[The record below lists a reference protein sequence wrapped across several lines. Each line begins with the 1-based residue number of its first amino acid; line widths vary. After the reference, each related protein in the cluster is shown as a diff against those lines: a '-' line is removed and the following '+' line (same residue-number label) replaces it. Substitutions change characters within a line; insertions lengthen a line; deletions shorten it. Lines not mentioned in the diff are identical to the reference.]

1 MRRNILSINGNKP
14 MNFLLQ
20 TVLSPRYNFTAVSD
34 AYQGMNELKKKD
46 EVEAVIVD
54 LDFHTQENLDFI
66 QHIKTSGLYQ
76 DTAVIVLTSNDN
88 DQKDKIDSALVADMF
103 YKPFS
108 PLDMLRSIDDLL
120 YEKSS
125 KLF

>member
-20 TVLSPRYNFTAVSD
+20 TVLSPRYNLLTVSD
-34 AYQGMNELKKKD
+34 VYQGMNELKTRD
-46 EVEAVIVD
+46 EVEMVIVD
-54 LDFHTQENLDFI
+54 IDFHTQENLDFI

-76 DTAVIVLTSNDN
+76 DTPVIVLTSNDN
-88 DQKDKIDSALVADMF
+88 RQKDKIDSSKVTNFF

-125 KLF
+125 KLI

>member
-1 MRRNILSINGNKP
+1 

-20 TVLSPRYNFTAVSD
+20 TVLSKKYNFTAVSD
-34 AYQGMNELKKKD
+34 VYQGMKELKQGE
-46 EVEAVIVD
+46 EVEAIIID
-54 LDFHTQENLDFI
+54 LDFHGEENLDFI

-76 DTAVIVLTSNDN
+76 DTAVIILTSQSNSLK
-88 DQKDKIDSALVADMF
+88 DQINTTQVATTF

-108 PLDMLRSIDDLL
+108 PPDMLKSIDDLL
-120 YEKSS
+120 YEKAA

>member
-20 TVLSPRYNFTAVSD
+20 TVLSPKYNLLTVSD
-34 AYQGMNELKKKD
+34 VYEGMTELKKQD
-46 EVEAVIVD
+46 EVEMVIVD
-54 LDFHTQENLDFI
+54 IDFHTQENLDFI
-66 QHIKTSGLYQ
+66 SHIKTSGLYQ
-76 DTAVIVLTSNDN
+76 DTPVIVLTSNDN
-88 DQKDKIDSALVADMF
+88 RQKDKIAAHQVTNFF

-125 KLF
+125 KLI

>member
-1 MRRNILSINGNKP
+1 

-20 TVLSPRYNFTAVSD
+20 TVLSKRYKFTAVSD
-34 AYQGMNELKKKD
+34 VYQGMTELKQA
-46 EVEAVIVD
+46 EVEAIIVD

-66 QHIKTSGLYQ
+66 QHIKTSSLYQ
-76 DTAVIVLTSNDN
+76 DTAVIVLTSHNNDY
-88 DQKDKIDSALVADMF
+88 KDKIDMTQVATTF

-108 PLDMLRSIDDLL
+108 PPDMLKSIDDLL
-120 YEKSS
+120 YEKAA

>member
-1 MRRNILSINGNKP
+1 
-14 MNFLLQ
+14 MNFLLE

-34 AYQGMNELKKKD
+34 AYQGMSELNKVD

-76 DTAVIVLTSNDN
+76 DTAVIVLTSHNNDY
-88 DQKDKIDSALVADMF
+88 KDKLDTTQVANTF
-103 YKPFS
+103 FKPFS
-108 PLDMLRSIDDLL
+108 PPDMLKSIDDLL
-120 YEKSS
+120 YEKAV

>member
-1 MRRNILSINGNKP
+1 

-20 TVLSPRYNFTAVSD
+20 TVLSPRYNFTAVTD
-34 AYQGMNELKKKD
+34 AYQGMNELRRKD

-76 DTAVIVLTSNDN
+76 DTAVIVLTSNN
-88 DQKDKIDSALVADMF
+88 NEHKDKIDVTQVANMF

-108 PLDMLRSIDDLL
+108 PLDMLKSIDDLL

-125 KLF
+125 NVF

>member
-1 MRRNILSINGNKP
+1 

-20 TVLSPRYNFTAVSD
+20 TVLSPRYNLLTVSD
-34 AYQGMNELKKKD
+34 VYQGMNELKRRD
-46 EVEAVIVD
+46 EVEMVIVD
-54 LDFHTQENLDFI
+54 IDFHTQENLDFI

-76 DTAVIVLTSNDN
+76 DTPVIVLTSNDN
-88 DQKDKIDSALVADMF
+88 RQKDKIDTNQVSNFF

-125 KLF
+125 KLI

>member
-1 MRRNILSINGNKP
+1 

-34 AYQGMNELKKKD
+34 AYQGMNELKRRD

-76 DTAVIVLTSNDN
+76 DTAVIVLTSNNNEQN
-88 DQKDKIDSALVADMF
+88 DKVDTAQIANMF

-108 PLDMLRSIDDLL
+108 PLDILRSIDDLL